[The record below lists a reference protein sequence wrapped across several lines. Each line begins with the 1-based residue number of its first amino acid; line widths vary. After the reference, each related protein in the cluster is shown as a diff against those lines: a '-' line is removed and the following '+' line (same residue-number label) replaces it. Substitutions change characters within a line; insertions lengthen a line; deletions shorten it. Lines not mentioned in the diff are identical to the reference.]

1 MISII
6 FILALGLIGFYLP
19 SKIKNY
25 KTFLYVLF
33 TIFGVLSITFRDVN
47 ITTPINQGYLGFAFF
62 YVVMMTGIFNK
73 DSKVFKNLNSVR
85 SIYSIIGFII
95 LTPHAIFYILDRFI
109 DNGLFDVVGLLAYL
123 IMIPL
128 FITSFQNIDNPQV
141 KFRWK
146 KIQRFAY
153 IVYVLIFIHLI
164 IVSSV
169 PNSIMYFVLFIP
181 YLLYKPYHFFKH
193 EKPYYQNLRN
203 KIMKTT
209 AKENE

>member
-6 FILALGLIGFYLP
+6 FIFALGLIGFYLP

-193 EKPYYQNLRN
+193 E
-203 KIMKTT
+203 
-209 AKENE
+209 

>member
-6 FILALGLIGFYLP
+6 FILVLGLIGFYLP
-19 SKIKNY
+19 SKLKKN
-25 KTFLYVLF
+25 KVILYIIFTVL
-33 TIFGVLSITFRDVN
+33 GVLSILFHDVN

-62 YVVMMTGIFNK
+62 YVVMVTGLFNK
-73 DSKVFKNLNSVR
+73 DSKMFKNLNSVR

-95 LTPHAIFYILDRFI
+95 LTPHAIFYILDKFTR
-109 DNGLFDVVGLLAYL
+109 NGLFDVVGLLAYL

-128 FITSFQNIDNPQV
+128 FITSFQNIDKPQV

-153 IVYVLIFIHLI
+153 IVYILIFVHLI

-193 EKPYYQNLRN
+193 EKPYYQKLKN
-203 KIMKTT
+203 KIMKITP
-209 AKENE
+209 KENE

>member
-6 FILALGLIGFYLP
+6 FILALGLLGFYLP
-19 SKIKNY
+19 SKLKKN
-25 KTFLYVLF
+25 KVILYIIFTVL
-33 TIFGVLSITFRDVN
+33 GVLSFVFRDVN

-62 YVVMMTGIFNK
+62 YVVMITGIFNK
-73 DSKVFKNLNSVR
+73 DSKLFKNLNSVR

-95 LTPHAIFYILDRFI
+95 LTPHAIFYILDKFI

-153 IVYVLIFIHLI
+153 IVYVLIFVHLI

-169 PNSIMYFVLFIP
+169 PNSIMYIVLFAP
-181 YLLYKPYHFFKH
+181 YVLYKPYHFFKH

-209 AKENE
+209 PKENE